1 MATRRDDRAARI
13 AASFS
18 SDPFFDENAP
28 PPGGRASTMSFAPQP
43 RYGGDELIDEGD
55 LLEDAEPYDDESTRV
70 HQNAYEEGVLD
81 ADDMGTGFGDEE
93 RTMIWQGGDVAPEDD
108 WPVPSPAPIV
118 YAAKPARATAQAPAV
133 APQPARNT
141 RRSEP
146 VGQALHYGAPGVAE
160 VAPRRVLQHQNS
172 GGIIVAEPTYAP
184 QPEVQP
190 ARPMRQTAAAAPV
203 AAPTAPPAE
212 QRGMPPLQVMLIV
225 LLAVLATAVIALAL
239 RLAQTPEQPTAATQ
253 AAATI
258 ALFTTPA
265 GATVKLDGVAHTA
278 PTPTILTGLEI
289 GRAYAVSVEMNGY
302 ETINATIVPDS
313 TQAIQ
318 REFTLTPVT
327 GTLVVSSVP
336 PSALVTFDGTVRG
349 PAPQTI
355 TGLDL
360 SRTYTVSATLDGHT
374 PATQAVR
381 WQAGAPPQQSIEL
394 GLAPLPAA
402 PPVVDPA
409 AAAAAA
415 AAAAVPAQA
424 AAAPAPATAAPAVAA
439 PAAAPRAATTTESS
453 SRSSST
459 ATREPSRTERTSA
472 PAPATTTTTAR
483 PSERPSQRPSATTTT
498 APATSSSAGASAS
511 GGGTISVQAVP
522 FGQVWINNRVV
533 ANETPLLNHELPVG
547 VHQVKVYFSGLRT
560 FSDERSI
567 RIEPGSSRTL
577 TFRAPPQP

>member
-28 PPGGRASTMSFAPQP
+28 PAGGRAATMSFSPEY
-43 RYGGDELIDEGD
+43 RFGGDDSIEEGD
-55 LLEDAEPYDDESTRV
+55 LLEDSEPYDDESTRV
-70 HQNAYEEGVLD
+70 HQTAHDEGVLD
-81 ADDMGTGFGDEE
+81 ADDMGAGFGDEE
-93 RTMIWQGGDVAPEDD
+93 RTMIWQGGEVAPEDD

-118 YAAKPARATAQAPAV
+118 YAARPARATAQAAAV

-146 VGQALHYGAPGVAE
+146 VGQALHHGSPGVAE
-160 VAPRRVLQHQNS
+160 VGPRRVLQHQSS
-172 GGIIVAEPTYAP
+172 GGVIVAEPTWAP
-184 QPEVQP
+184 QPAAQSP
-190 ARPMRQTAAAAPV
+190 RPTRQPV
-203 AAPTAPPAE
+203 AAEPSAVPAAPPAE
-212 QRGMPPLQVMLIV
+212 QRGMPPLQVALIV

-239 RLAQTPEQPTAATQ
+239 RISQTPAPPVAASQ
-253 AAATI
+253 ASATF
-258 ALFTTPA
+258 ALFTTPP
-265 GATVKLDGVAHTA
+265 GATVKLDGVAHNA
-278 PTPTILTGLEI
+278 PTPTIVSGLEI
-289 GRAYAVSVEMNGY
+289 GRAYAVSVELSGY
-302 ETINATIVPDS
+302 EIINATIVPDS
-313 TQAIQ
+313 AAAIQ

-336 PSALVTFDGTVRG
+336 PAAVVTFDGTVRG
-349 PAPQTI
+349 QAPQTI

-381 WQAGAPPQQSIEL
+381 WPPGSPPQKSIEL
-394 GLAPLPAA
+394 GLAPLPVAPVAEAA
-402 PPVVDPA
+402 LVDPA

-415 AAAAVPAQA
+415 PPSPAAAT
-424 AAAPAPATAAPAVAA
+424 APARTAEPREATTRTTAAP
-439 PAAAPRAATTTESS
+439 RETT
-453 SRSSST
+453 
-459 ATREPSRTERTSA
+459 RTERPSTTET
-472 PAPATTTTTAR
+472 ATTSSR
-483 PSERPSQRPSATTTT
+483 PSERPSQRPSATT
-498 APATSSSAGASAS
+498 APATSSSSSSGAAS